1 MSLFY
6 SADTI
11 KTRLQFQGK
20 RSDVK
25 KYNNFFHAFRVIWK
39 EEGLLAFARGLPAR
53 LIYLLPAAG
62 PFNFINTLI
71 CYNFDDLFVV
81 WLIFE

>member
-1 MSLFY
+1 MILFHP
-6 SADTI
+6 ADTI

-25 KYNNFFHAFRVIWK
+25 KYNNFIHAFRVIWK

-62 PFNFINTLI
+62 QFNLI
-71 CYNFDDLFVV
+71 KI
-81 WLIFE
+81 LIFDNLLFLNFV